1 MSDTDSSPESLR
13 KFLESDDPSLVLKGL
28 SIAWDLGVEEELQEE
43 LLPLVVAHALVND
56 EAAIRRRADRVFA
69 TQSLSETT
77 PMIRD
82 TWTDI
87 WTLLETANTVGDLDY
102 LDDADYLWDLGEDGV
117 NFLIEVLTAV
127 ASLSLERS
135 HDLRRVIASWQYCP
149 VALLELL
156 AKDADRRV
164 RGGVAAN
171 PNCLVP
177 LLKVLAKDKKR
188 HVRQG
193 VAQNENSSAELLEE
207 LAKDDVRDVRY
218 TVARHPNC
226 PVPVLALLAKDNDE
240 VFRGAVASNPNCPS
254 SLLTLLAKDGVA
266 VIRRSAFENP
276 NFTSPFAAKPD
287 HVGHIR
293 LP

>member
-1 MSDTDSSPESLR
+1 MSDTDTSPESLR

-69 TQSLSETT
+69 TQSLSETMT
-77 PMIRD
+77 MIR
-82 TWTDI
+82 WG
-87 WTLLETANTVGDLDY
+87 LLENAIRVGNLDY
-102 LDDADYLWDLGEDGV
+102 LDDMDDMDWALDLGEDAV
-117 NFLIEVLTAV
+117 NFLIEVLTAS
-127 ASLSLERS
+127 ASLSPERG
-135 HDLRRVIASWQYCP
+135 HDLRCVIASWHYCP

-156 AKDADRRV
+156 AKDTDRRV

-171 PNCLVP
+171 PYCVVP
-177 LLKVLAKDKKR
+177 LLKVLAKDKNR

-266 VIRRSAFENP
+266 GIRRSAFENP